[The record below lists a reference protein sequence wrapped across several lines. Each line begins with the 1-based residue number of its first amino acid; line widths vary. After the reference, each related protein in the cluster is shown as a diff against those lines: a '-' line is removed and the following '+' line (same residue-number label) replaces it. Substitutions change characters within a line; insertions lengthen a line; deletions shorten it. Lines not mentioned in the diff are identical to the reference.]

1 MDVSWN
7 KAIINVLD
15 AILLKVEDT
24 CKSGFG
30 KFLWDAVLEAVNKC
44 TRCQLVLEVV
54 PNCTRRCQ
62 QMAEAME
69 ILFCLMKMTEMV
81 VT

>member
-1 MDVSWN
+1 MYLRVQ
-7 KAIINVLD
+7 
-15 AILLKVEDT
+15 
-24 CKSGFG
+24 CKSVFG

-44 TRCQLVLEVV
+44 TRRCQLVLEVV

-69 ILFCLMKMTEMV
+69 ILFCLMKMTDMV